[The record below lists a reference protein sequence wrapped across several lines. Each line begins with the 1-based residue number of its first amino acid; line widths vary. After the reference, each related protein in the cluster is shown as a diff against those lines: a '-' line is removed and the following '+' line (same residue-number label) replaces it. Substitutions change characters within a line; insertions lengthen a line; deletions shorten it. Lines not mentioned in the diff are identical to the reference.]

1 MTAADTLLVQLL
13 AESDALFVPVRDW
26 TGTRSRATAQRR
38 SHFVTKGVEWASGA
52 AGEDARKAAQRTL
65 AALDSEGMVSVG
77 RVRGRAMWVRLTD
90 AGEDRAR
97 ALASLPRL
105 DAGVLS
111 VHAIAAR
118 SDRKAKTMDR
128 ALVSIVDLAGGHDP
142 HELRAVEDMALPAL
156 LRGWICCG
164 SDVAGR
170 VYFWLSVA
178 GWGIAQRPPDVDLP
192 DVDGDPQAIE
202 TYDSRI
208 QAALD
213 WLGSAPVVN
222 PMEIGPLP
230 IPVSHAGTP
239 WGGSLRQAR

>member
-1 MTAADTLLVQLL
+1 MTASNTLLVQIL

-38 SHFVTKGVEWASGA
+38 SLFVSKGVEWASGA

-77 RVRGRAMWVRLTD
+77 RVRGRATWVRLTD

-128 ALVSIVDLAGGHDP
+128 AIVSIIDLAGSRDP

-156 LRGWICCG
+156 LRGWVCCG
-164 SDVAGR
+164 SDIAGR
-170 VYFWLSVA
+170 VYFWLPVA
-178 GWGIAQRPPDVDLP
+178 GWKIAQRPPDVDLP
-192 DVDGDPQAIE
+192 EVEGDPHAIE
-202 TYDSRI
+202 IYESRI
-208 QAALD
+208 RTALD
-213 WLGSAPVVN
+213 WLGSAPVLS

-230 IPVSHAGTP
+230 IPASHAGEP